1 MVQPVQ
7 ADPIADFIIEQSQ
20 NHCDAEQASFRAI
33 DDDLAAPLQGVLSL
47 AHRQQQD
54 TLQDGAFGPNLGSAV

>member
-1 MVQPVQ
+1 MMVQPVQ
-7 ADPIADFIIEQSQ
+7 ADPMVDFISEQFQ
-20 NHCDAEQASFRAI
+20 NQCDAEQASFRAI

-54 TLQDGAFGPNLGSAV
+54 TLQD